1 MSINIKTFVRGI
13 LISLIGT
20 GALGILNYFVR
31 RELALT
37 LTITDFGFI
46 YAALSLCNIFLAYLD
61 VGIASSATILMSKSI
76 ASCDKEKTNK
86 YYIQVFLLKII
97 LSISVVLILASTYK
111 FWVFDFFKYS
121 SSAPFFILLLL
132 IIVQAASSA
141 PGAVITALKK
151 YTASNIASVLVPITI
166 LIVILFNFKN
176 NISIYAF
183 AFPIGAL
190 IMMIFLYI
198 SSSKCGYYPKTNS
211 VKKVFQLGELFHL
224 SKWIAIAT
232 LGLTTMYYMDSLMLT
247 WLDGLRA
254 VGLYNVALPIMQ
266 IAQSLMVFSGV
277 FLPIVAGMWVKDEK
291 EEIGSI
297 CSMLTELTVY
307 ALWPIAFSIIIL
319 AKYII
324 IFLFSAKFTEA
335 APALIILFIG
345 NIFFSLANF
354 YMGVLTAGKHAKR
367 VAVVILIGT
376 CINIVLNYLLIP
388 YMSINGAAAS
398 TAISYIFLTIC
409 LYLSLK
415 KELPSFK
422 VNINSILFPSIFGI
436 ILIIISSYFIF
447 SSNTNN
453 LKETAIL
460 FIITNLIYITCTY
473 KTFLRYI
480 KTGLNYISVEKT

>member
-1 MSINIKTFVRGI
+1 MSINIKTFVKGI
-13 LISLIGT
+13 LISLAGT
-20 GALGILNYFVR
+20 GVLGVLNYFVR

-37 LTITDFGFI
+37 ISITDFGFI
-46 YAALSLCNIFLAYLD
+46 YAVLSLCSIFLAYLD
-61 VGIASSATILMSKSI
+61 VGIGSSATILMSKSI

-97 LSISVVLILASTYK
+97 LSILVVLILASTYK
-111 FWVFDFFKYS
+111 FWVFDFFKYNS
-121 SSAPFFILLLL
+121 SNPFFIFLLL

-141 PGAVITALKK
+141 PGAIITALKK
-151 YTASNIASVLVPITI
+151 YITSNISTVLVPATI
-166 LIVILFNFKN
+166 LTIIFFNFKN

-183 AFPIGAL
+183 AFPLGSL

-198 SSSKCGYYPKTNS
+198 SSYKCGYYPKAGS
-211 VKKVFQLGELFHL
+211 FKKIFQLGELFHL

-297 CSMLTELTVY
+297 CSMLTELTIY

-367 VAVVILIGT
+367 VASVILIGT
-376 CINIVLNYLLIP
+376 SINIVLNYLLIP
-388 YMSINGAAAS
+388 YMSINGAATS
-398 TAISYIFLTIC
+398 TALSYVFLTVC
-409 LYLSLK
+409 LYISLK
-415 KELPSFK
+415 RELPSFK
-422 VNINSILFPSIFGI
+422 ISIKPILFPSIFGI
-436 ILIIISSYFIF
+436 ILIIISTYFIF
-447 SSNTNN
+447 KSNPDN
-453 LKETAIL
+453 LKETVIL
-460 FIITNLIYITCTY
+460 FIIANLIYIAFTY
-473 KTFLRYI
+473 KILKRYI
-480 KTGLNYISVEKT
+480 KTGLSYIRVEKT